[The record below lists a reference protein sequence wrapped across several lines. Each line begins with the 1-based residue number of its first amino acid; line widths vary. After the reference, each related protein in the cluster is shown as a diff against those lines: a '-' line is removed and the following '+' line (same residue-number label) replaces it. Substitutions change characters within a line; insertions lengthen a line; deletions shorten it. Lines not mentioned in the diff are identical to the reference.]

1 MRHLGTRIL
10 ETDRLI
16 LRPFRVD
23 DAGAMFA
30 NWANDPEVTRYLTW
44 PPHSSVDVSRDVLR
58 GWISQYD
65 RLDYYSW
72 AIVLRSLGQP
82 IGSIAVVKHDD
93 DLAMVQMGYCI
104 GRQWWRQGLTSEALQ
119 RLVRFFFDAVGVNR
133 LEATHD
139 PRNSHSGQ
147 VMRKSGLRYE
157 GTMRQA
163 ARNNQGLCDSAI
175 YAILAADR

>member
-1 MRHLGTRIL
+1 MQHLGTRIL

-16 LRPFRVD
+16 LRPFCVD

-44 PPHSSVDVSRDVLR
+44 PPHSSVDVSREVLR

-119 RLVRFFFDAVGVNR
+119 RLVRFFFDEVGVNR

-139 PRNSHSGQ
+139 PRNPHSGQ